1 MRNDLRRQL
10 DTVLRMAST
19 GFDTLK
25 EVVVRS
31 SQEGRLRVDLALLQ
45 REKRELLE
53 QLGGETLRLLDSG
66 ELEGNADLDWLR
78 DRIHDVESRM
88 RASASRAHDNAYG
101 APRGFEPE
109 AGNYEDVQD
118 DLDDSEPEADEA
130 R

>member
-19 GFDTLK
+19 GLDTLK

-45 REKRELLE
+45 REKRELLA
-53 QLGGETLRLLDSG
+53 QLGGETLRLLDAG
-66 ELEGNADLDWLR
+66 QLEGNADLDWLR

-88 RASASRAHDNAYG
+88 RASSSRAADNAYG
-101 APRGFEPE
+101 APRGYEPE
-109 AGNYEDVQD
+109 AADWD
-118 DLDDSEPEADEA
+118 DLDEPEAPEEA
-130 R
+130 H

>member
-45 REKRELLE
+45 REKRELLA
-53 QLGGETLRLLDSG
+53 QLGGETLRLLDAG
-66 ELEGNADLDWLR
+66 QLEGNADLDWLR

-88 RASASRAHDNAYG
+88 RASSSRAYDNAAG
-101 APRGFEPE
+101 APRGYEPE
-109 AGNYEDVQD
+109 AADWDE
-118 DLDDSEPEADEA
+118 LDEPEAPEEA
-130 R
+130 H